1 MYFARWLSP
10 GRSTVFAIWF
20 MSAAL
25 CGVAM
30 CLVYG
35 GFLVLARF
43 VFLVVFWKGICLLGT
58 PKISCK
64 KKTLDLK
71 TEFQYL

>member
-1 MYFARWLSP
+1 MFAE
-10 GRSTVFAIWF
+10 
-20 MSAAL
+20 L

-43 VFLVVFWKGICLLGT
+43 VFLVVFWEGICLLGNT
-58 PKISCK
+58 QISCK
-64 KKTLDLK
+64 KNTRLK
-71 TEFQYL
+71 NRVSVSLNL